1 MATHERKMKIA
12 PWALLAVS
20 ASWGLAFVIMKDP
33 IEKQN
38 VNSFLATRFVLAVLV
53 MIAIRPKVL
62 SQITREMLIK
72 GFFAGLF
79 LGSGYIFQTFGLKL
93 VGAAITGFVTGLYV
107 VATPLIAW
115 IVLRHRVSA
124 YTWLCVAVATVGL
137 ALLSLNGWA
146 VGAGELLVLV
156 SAIAFAA
163 HIVALGQWSKGLDA
177 YAMTVVQLATC
188 ALLTGAISLGQ
199 GYKAPVNL
207 SGWAVVVYT
216 AIFSTAVAFVIQT
229 WSQAHISPTKVAV
242 ILTMEVVFA
251 AFFALIFTDETLSL
265 QKAAG
270 GVLIVI
276 AMLAIV
282 VKGDPENGKES
293 SEEDSETSKVN
304 DNRSSL

>member
-1 MATHERKMKIA
+1 MATHETKMRIA

-38 VNSFLATRFVLAVLV
+38 VNSFLFTRFILAVLV

-115 IVLRHRVSA
+115 IILRHRITV
-124 YTWLCVAVATVGL
+124 YTWLCVGLATIGL
-137 ALLSLNGWA
+137 ALLSLNGWE

-163 HIVALGQWSKGLDA
+163 HIVALGQWSNGLDA

-188 ALLTGAISLGQ
+188 ALITGAISIGQ

-216 AIFSTAVAFVIQT
+216 AIFSTAVAFVVQT
-229 WSQAHISPTKVAV
+229 WSQAHISSTKVAV

-251 AFFALIFTDETLSL
+251 AFFALIFTDETLNL
-265 QKAAG
+265 QKVLG
-270 GVLIVI
+270 GILILI
-276 AMLAIV
+276 SMLAIV
-282 VKGDPENGKES
+282 LKGDPEPSENKS
-293 SEEDSETSKVN
+293 SGN
-304 DNRSSL
+304 

>member
-1 MATHERKMKIA
+1 MATHETKMRIA

-38 VNSFLATRFVLAVLV
+38 VNSFLFTRFLLAVLV

-72 GFFAGLF
+72 GFLAGLF

-115 IVLRHRVSA
+115 IILRHRITV
-124 YTWLCVAVATVGL
+124 YTWLCVGLATIGL
-137 ALLSLNGWA
+137 ALLSLNGWE

-163 HIVALGQWSKGLDA
+163 HIVALGQWSNGLDA

-188 ALLTGAISLGQ
+188 ALITGAISIGQ

-216 AIFSTAVAFVIQT
+216 AIFSTAVAFVVQT
-229 WSQAHISPTKVAV
+229 WSQAHISSTKVAV

-251 AFFALIFTDETLSL
+251 AFFALIFTDETLNL
-265 QKAAG
+265 QKVLG
-270 GVLIVI
+270 GILILI
-276 AMLAIV
+276 SMLAIV
-282 VKGDPENGKES
+282 LKGDPEPSEKKS
-293 SEEDSETSKVN
+293 SGN
-304 DNRSSL
+304 

>member
-1 MATHERKMKIA
+1 MASHETKMKVA

-53 MIAIRPKVL
+53 MIAIRPRVL

-72 GFFAGLF
+72 GFLAGLF

-115 IVLRHRVSA
+115 LVLRHRITV
-124 YTWLCVAVATVGL
+124 YTWLCVALATVGL
-137 ALLSLNGWA
+137 AFLSLKGWA
-146 VGAGELLVLV
+146 VGAGEILVLI

-188 ALLTGAISLGQ
+188 ALLTGAISIGQ

-251 AFFALIFTDETLSL
+251 ALFAMVFTDETLNL
-265 QKAAG
+265 QQMLG
-270 GVLIVI
+270 GVLILI
-276 AMLAIV
+276 SMLAIV
-282 VKGDPENGKES
+282 LKEDPGASNAEKE
-293 SEEDSETSKVN
+293 KKAK
-304 DNRSSL
+304 

>member
-1 MATHERKMKIA
+1 MATQETKMKIA

-38 VNSFLATRFVLAVLV
+38 VNSFLFTRFILAVLV
-53 MIAIRPKVL
+53 MIAIRPRVL

-115 IVLRHRVSA
+115 IVLRHRITI

-137 ALLSLNGWA
+137 ALLSLNGWQ

-163 HIVALGQWSKGLDA
+163 HIVALGQWSNGLDA

-188 ALLTGAISLGQ
+188 AAVTGAISFGQ

-251 AFFALIFTDETLSL
+251 ALFALIFTDETLNL
-265 QKAAG
+265 QKVIG
-270 GVLIVI
+270 GVLILI
-276 AMLAIV
+276 SMLAIV
-282 VKGDPENGKES
+282 LKGEPEPGES
-293 SEEDSETSKVN
+293 KQSENK
-304 DNRSSL
+304 SSGN